1 MTSAPPAAIQ
11 FRDHRQRQAKR
22 QRLITFGALILL
34 VAAWLYGFAA
44 RGIDYT
50 PFVPNV
56 LPGAARIERKGDLFV
71 GYAGDQLI
79 GYAGVGTA
87 QGYGGPLSVMV
98 GINEQGAIIG
108 VQVISN
114 KETPGFFRLLKN
126 TRFLDQFVKLGY
138 QNEFVIGRDLDGA
151 SSATLS
157 SEGVANSV
165 RQAVRALTVS
175 ELGKT
180 PPLDQRPIHFG
191 VPEVTLIALFAVG
204 YVVHRSHHRQIKQ
217 WGRWATLLVG
227 MVVLGFIFNK
237 PFTLANVIS
246 FLSGFWPD
254 WQTNLYWFLLLGGI
268 VLVTSAQGK
277 NPYCSW
283 FCPFGAVQET
293 LGKLTG
299 AKLYRPRRLDA
310 ILLWLQR
317 GLAFGAIVLGL
328 AFRQPGA
335 ASYEPFGT
343 LFNLNGTWPQWAL
356 LILVLLGSLVVYRP
370 FCNYLCPLD
379 PVVDYIG
386 EIRRWVKSTWQQLRK
401 TPDPASSNKAF

>member
-1 MTSAPPAAIQ
+1 MATANPAAKV
-11 FRDHRQRQAKR
+11 FVERRQQQAKR
-22 QRLITFGALILL
+22 QRRLTFGALIVL
-34 VAAWLYGFAA
+34 VAAWLYGFVAK
-44 RGIDYT
+44 GSDYAS
-50 PFVPNV
+50 FVSNV
-56 LPGAARIERKGDLFV
+56 LPGAERIERKGDLFT
-71 GYAGDQLI
+71 GYAGDKLI

-87 QGYGGPLSVMV
+87 QGYGGPLNVVV
-98 GINEQGAIIG
+98 GINDQGDIIG

-114 KETPGFFRLLKN
+114 KETPGFFRLIKN
-126 TRFLDQFVKLGY
+126 TRFLDQFMKLGY
-138 QNEFVIGRDLDGA
+138 QNDLIVGRDLDGA
-151 SSATLS
+151 SGATLS

-165 RQAVRALTVS
+165 RQAVRALAVS

-180 PPLDQRPIHFG
+180 PLPEQRSIHFG
-191 VPEVTLIALFAVG
+191 VPEFTLIALFTVG
-204 YVVHRSHHRQIKQ
+204 YFVHRSHNKRIKN
-217 WGRWATLLVG
+217 WGRWAALLVG
-227 MVVLGFIFNK
+227 MVMLGFIFNK

-310 ILLWLQR
+310 ALLWLQR

-343 LFNLNGTWPQWAL
+343 LFNLNGTWPQWVL
-356 LILVLLGSLVVYRP
+356 LILVLLGSLIVYRP

-386 EIRRWVKSTWQQLRK
+386 EIRRWVKSTWKQLRK
-401 TPDPASSNKAF
+401 TPDPASSNKAS